1 MSDAC
6 LDRGWRLD
14 KRVNL
19 GALVSLAC
27 SLCVVVGLVTGLNM
41 RLSAAEDKLSR
52 LEAKAEK
59 DVEASRSTALR
70 VERLD
75 ERVQAVQRT
84 LGEVRD
90 ELRAMR
96 EDR

>member
-6 LDRGWRLD
+6 LDRDWRLD
-14 KRVNL
+14 RRVNL

-41 RLSAAEDKLSR
+41 RLSAAEDKLTR
-52 LEAKAEK
+52 LETKMET
-59 DVEASRSTALR
+59 SRGTVLK

-75 ERVQAVQRT
+75 ERVQAMQQT
-84 LGEVRD
+84 LAEVRD

-96 EDR
+96 EGR